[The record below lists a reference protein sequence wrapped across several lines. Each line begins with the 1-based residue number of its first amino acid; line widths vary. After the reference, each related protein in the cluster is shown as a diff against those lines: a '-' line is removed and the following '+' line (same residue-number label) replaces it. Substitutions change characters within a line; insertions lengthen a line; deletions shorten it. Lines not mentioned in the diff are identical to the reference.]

1 MSSSP
6 EHPCGWKKLLV
17 DAAGNAVLAVYSP
30 NWVNGGNLKQARKT
44 AADNSRFFLPHPQE
58 RNPAASGD
66 VSQIPQSVRSVICE
80 IERYPLLARISDS
93 VRTRANSVG

>member
-6 EHPCGWKKLLV
+6 EHPYGWKKLLV

-30 NWVNGGNLKQARKT
+30 NWVNGGKLKQARKT
-44 AADNSRFFLPHPQE
+44 LLPHPQE

-66 VSQIPQSVRSVICE
+66 VSQIPQ
-80 IERYPLLARISDS
+80 
-93 VRTRANSVG
+93 